1 MSQIVFNSM
10 YNVKMFGRNNEFSFV
25 GKSFGGSPVPLLI
38 LVYNS
43 LVHKMGSIWGAGAH
57 K

>member
-1 MSQIVFNSM
+1 
-10 YNVKMFGRNNEFSFV
+10 MFGRNIEFSFV